1 MVAFVDKSTLLE
13 TTRTDTFKT
22 ETKNSVKTRILF
34 ETGIQLYYINDK
46 VRKHLSLKTFS

>member
-34 ETGIQLYYINDK
+34 ETGIQWYYVNDK
-46 VRKHLSLKTFS
+46 VENI